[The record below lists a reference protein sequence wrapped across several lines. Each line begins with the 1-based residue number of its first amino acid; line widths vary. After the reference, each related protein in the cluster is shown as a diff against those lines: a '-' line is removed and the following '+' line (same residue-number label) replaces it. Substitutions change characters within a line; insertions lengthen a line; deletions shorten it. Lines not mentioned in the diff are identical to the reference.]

1 MTGCGDK
8 RGYVADD
15 ERDERD
21 EHDECDSPRVSKKAK
36 WDHDTKPHFGSEY
49 DFSEHG
55 DSTRDNM
62 STASP
67 TRRAETDTEVESA
80 CSEIEP
86 ESTDESESLGSHDTS
101 QYESGSVSETL
112 GSSDTR
118 SSDSS
123 EGFVSDDFDDE
134 DSGSD
139 GFDDE
144 DSGSDGF
151 DDSVQGDNEDDALS
165 TASTV

>member
-1 MTGCGDK
+1 MSVIEKTMTACGSK
-8 RGYVADD
+8 RGYEADVSDVSED
-15 ERDERD
+15 EDDKYEQ
-21 EHDECDSPRVSKKAK
+21 PSKKTK
-36 WDHDTKPHFGSEY
+36 CDHCIKPRFGSEY

-55 DSTRDNM
+55 DSTQDNM
-62 STASP
+62 SIASR

-86 ESTDESESLGSHDTS
+86 ESTDKSESLGSHDTS
-101 QYESGSVSETL
+101 ECESECVSETL

-123 EGFVSDDFDDE
+123 E

-139 GFDDE
+139 GFDHE
-144 DSGSDGF
+144 DSSSDDF
-151 DDSVQGDNEDDALS
+151 DNSVQGDNGDDALS

>member
-1 MTGCGDK
+1 LAFFGT

-21 EHDECDSPRVSKKAK
+21 ECDSPRVPKKAK
-36 WDHDTKPHFGSEY
+36 WDHDTKPRFGSEY

-55 DSTRDNM
+55 DSTQDNM
-62 STASP
+62 STASD

-86 ESTDESESLGSHDTS
+86 ESTDESESLRSHDTS
-101 QYESGSVSETL
+101 QYESECVSETL

-123 EGFVSDDFDDE
+123 EDSGSDGFDHE

-139 GFDDE
+139 GFDHE

-151 DDSVQGDNEDDALS
+151 DNSVQGDNGDDALS